1 MMFGDESNDGILGI
15 QQQAF
20 TFFYLFSSW
29 IHLEDLAAQGHTFRH
44 ISLSVTIGEP
54 KGSC

>member
-1 MMFGDESNDGILGI
+1 MMFSDESNDGILGI

-29 IHLEDLAAQGHTFRH
+29 IHLEDLAQGHTFRH